1 MEADWSTDPR
11 SAAPPGSS
19 PPVRRSRSPR
29 PSSAGSQPRLLR
41 KALRHAVRALAYLA
55 IALLGLDLAAEA
67 YFISLNWVN
76 PPVTAYMLEGG
87 GEHLHDYVSLEY
99 VSPYMVAATIAH
111 EDPQLPTQF
120 TAVDWDQWWSRVTAY
135 LNHNKDPYRSAIPEQ
150 LTKNL
155 LLWPSKNPIRK
166 TLDAILAEQL
176 VHSISKQRVLELY
189 LNEAQFGPDIYGV
202 CDASWYYFDGPPDG
216 IGLNE
221 AYELMGVL
229 PSPTDAHRL
238 PGGGI
243 DMNPAT
249 PDGRIELGLIRNAE
263 FYVPRDLE
271 NNGGLNLLTEM
282 GITGPATGEPN
293 GPGDCRTMPPDIR
306 QLIAAEQRSTAAT
319 S

>member
-1 MEADWSTDPR
+1 MEADSVSGP
-11 SAAPPGSS
+11 PPGSS
-19 PPVRRSRSPR
+19 PPVLRPGSPPQPSAGGQPR
-29 PSSAGSQPRLLR
+29 PRR
-41 KALRHAVRALAYLA
+41 KALRRVGRALAYLA
-55 IALLGLDLAAEA
+55 IAFLGLDLAAEA
-67 YFISLNWVN
+67 YFLSLNWVN

-99 VSPYMVAATIAH
+99 VSPYMIAVTIAH

-120 TAVDWDQWWSRVTAY
+120 TGVDWDQWWSRVTAY

-155 LLWPSKNPIRK
+155 ILWPSKNPIRK
-166 TLDAILAEQL
+166 TLDAVLAEQL

-202 CDASWYYFDGPPDG
+202 CDASWYYFDGPPDD

-229 PSPTDAHRL
+229 PSPIDAHRL

-271 NNGGLNLLTEM
+271 NNGGLSLLTEM
-282 GITGPATGEPN
+282 GITGSAPGEPN

-306 QLIAAEQRSTAAT
+306 QLIAAEQRSPAGT

>member
-1 MEADWSTDPR
+1 V
-11 SAAPPGSS
+11 G
-19 PPVRRSRSPR
+19 
-29 PSSAGSQPRLLR
+29 
-41 KALRHAVRALAYLA
+41 RALAYLA
-55 IALLGLDLAAEA
+55 TALLVLDLAAEA
-67 YFISLNWVN
+67 YFIGLNWVN

-99 VSPYMVAATIAH
+99 VSPYLIAVTIAH

-120 TAVDWDQWWSRVTAY
+120 TGVDWDQWWDRVTAY
-135 LNHNKDPYRSAIPEQ
+135 LSHGKDPYWSAIPEQ

-155 LLWPSKNPIRK
+155 LLWPSKNPVRK

-176 VHSISKQRVLELY
+176 VHAISKQRVLELY
-189 LNEAQFGPDIYGV
+189 LNEAQFGQEIYGV
-202 CDASWYYFDGPPDG
+202 CDATWYYFDQPPQD

-229 PSPTDAHRL
+229 PSPVDAHRL

-243 DMNPAT
+243 DTDPAT
-249 PDGRIELGLIRNAE
+249 PDGRIERGLIQNAE

-271 NNGGLNLLTEM
+271 QDGGLSVLTEL
-282 GITGPATGEPN
+282 GISDTPQREPN
-293 GPGDCRTMPPDIR
+293 GPGDCRTMPPGIR
-306 QLIAAEQRSTAAT
+306 KLIAAAQASTTGT

>member
-1 MEADWSTDPR
+1 MGIS
-11 SAAPPGSS
+11 
-19 PPVRRSRSPR
+19 V
-29 PSSAGSQPRLLR
+29 GSQPRPLR
-41 KALRHAVRALAYLA
+41 KALRHVGRALAYLA
-55 IALLGLDLAAEA
+55 IVLLVLDLVAEA

-99 VSPYMVAATIAH
+99 VSPYMIAVTIAH

-120 TAVDWDQWWSRVTAY
+120 TGVDWDQWWDRVTAY
-135 LNHNKDPYRSAIPEQ
+135 LSHGKDPDRSAIPEQ

-176 VHSISKQRVLELY
+176 VHAISKQRVLELY
-189 LNEAQFGPDIYGV
+189 LNEAQFGPEIYGV
-202 CDASWYYFDGPPDG
+202 CDATWYYFDQPPQD

-229 PSPTDAHRL
+229 PSPVDAHRL
-238 PGGGI
+238 SGGGI
-243 DMNPAT
+243 DTDPAT
-249 PDGRIELGLIRNAE
+249 ADGRIELGLIKNAE

-271 NNGGLNLLTEM
+271 QDGGLGVLTEL
-282 GITGPATGEPN
+282 GISDTPQREPN
-293 GPGDCRTMPPDIR
+293 GPGDCRTMPSDIR
-306 QLIAAEQRSTAAT
+306 KLIAAGT